1 MKKNKVLY
9 RCYVGS
15 YFLWLF
21 GALLAPLLFIR
32 FSPAFAITMAILA
45 ALALAGMI
53 VSHVFYNR
61 KREWYFYPSYISHG
75 VNAAL
80 IAAAFLT
87 EMIYC
92 GQGKNATYAIVIS
105 SICLVFEALVVYYL
119 IRTNMALAKTMAK
132 EQAALEAE
140 RIRLENLEK
149 EKEAE

>member
-21 GALLAPLLFIR
+21 GALLAPMLFIR
-32 FSPAFAITMAILA
+32 FSPGFAIAMAILA
-45 ALALAGMI
+45 GLTLAGMI

-61 KREWYFYPSYISHG
+61 KREWYFYPSYIFHG
-75 VNAAL
+75 INAAL
-80 IAAAFLT
+80 ILAAFVT

-105 SICLVFEALVVYYL
+105 SICLAFEALVVYYL
-119 IRTNMALAKTMAK
+119 IRANMALSKTMAK